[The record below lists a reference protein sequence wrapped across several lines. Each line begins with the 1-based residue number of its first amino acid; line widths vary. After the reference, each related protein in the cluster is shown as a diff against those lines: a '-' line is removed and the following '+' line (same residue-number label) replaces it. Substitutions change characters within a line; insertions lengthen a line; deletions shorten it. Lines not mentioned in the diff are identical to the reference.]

1 MLGMLFHPGITQGP
15 NVWKLWVDYILKQSG
30 LGIRKAALVHHDGSV
45 CFASKGFALVPSDV
59 QGPNVWKLWVDYIL
73 KQSGLGI
80 RKAALVHHDGSVCFA
95 SKGFALVPSDV
106 QKLDA
111 YLEGTNNSE
120 RITLNGYS
128 YIIKDIFRMHLV
140 AFSGSKYYIIA
151 KSKSMYVIAVCDH
164 RSQGGILVND

>member
-1 MLGMLFHPGITQGP
+1 MLGMLLHPGIQQGP

-45 CFASKGFALVPSDV
+45 CFASKGFAL
-59 QGPNVWKLWVDYIL
+59 
-73 KQSGLGI
+73 
-80 RKAALVHHDGSVCFA
+80 A
-95 SKGFALVPSDV
+95 PSDV

-128 YIIKDIFRMHLV
+128 YIIKDIDQKHLV

-151 KSKSMYVIAVCDH
+151 KSKSMYVIAVCEL
-164 RSQGGILVND
+164 RSQVAAATSLIKKLARRLVEKDF